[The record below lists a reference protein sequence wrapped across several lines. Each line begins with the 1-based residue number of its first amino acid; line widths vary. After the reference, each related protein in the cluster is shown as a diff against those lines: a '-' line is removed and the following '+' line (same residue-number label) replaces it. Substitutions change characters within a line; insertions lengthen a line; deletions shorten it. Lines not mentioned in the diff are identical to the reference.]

1 MGLIRRYLMSSE
13 DTKEQSNSG
22 ASVDIPEDDGHQMS
36 QSEIDDLIA
45 KLLNQ

>member
-1 MGLIRRYLMSSE
+1 MLLNRKIYFAESE
-13 DTKEQSNSG
+13 EEKQN
-22 ASVDIPEDDGHQMS
+22 ASTEIPEDDGHQMS